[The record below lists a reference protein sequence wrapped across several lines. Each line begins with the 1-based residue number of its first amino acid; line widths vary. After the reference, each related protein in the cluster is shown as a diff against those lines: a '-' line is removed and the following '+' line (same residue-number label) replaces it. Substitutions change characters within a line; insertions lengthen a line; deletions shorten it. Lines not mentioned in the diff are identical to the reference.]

1 MLERKHI
8 EAIETEVDAARA
20 CLDQDWP
27 REAFMRLTDAEVA
40 ISAALAA
47 CDESP
52 WRSMDSAPKDD
63 TEVLLYFGDGRIEKA
78 VWWDCYG
85 EWVDTRE
92 YITMRNP
99 THWMPLPAAPEIA
112 RTGKG
117 ENA

>member
-1 MLERKHI
+1 MPVERKHI
-8 EAIETEVDAARA
+8 EAILAAWVNFTLPGAGSKDDEHRVDHA
-20 CLDQDWP
+20 LS
-27 REAFMRLTDAEVA
+27 
-40 ISAALAA
+40 IALAA

-112 RTGKG
+112 RAGKG